1 MVQVAFQQA
10 DYVAWNV
17 WSAINGRPLLPF
29 KYQHLGDMM
38 SLGKA
43 ALPLLKGAGTMLPL
57 AAWTSLLLLLQVAP
71 QEQSLCLS
79 LCQKAWLPHF
89 SQGRWALYW
98 EPQASGGGTCCF
110 AAIPVLHVAI
120 RRLVSH

>member
-1 MVQVAFQQA
+1 MGFPAAVLTTALPGVASAAVVQVAFQQA

-43 ALPLLKGAGTMLPL
+43 VLPLLKGAGTMLPL
-57 AAWTSLLLLLQVAP
+57 AA
-71 QEQSLCLS
+71 
-79 LCQKAWLPHF
+79 
-89 SQGRWALYW
+89 
-98 EPQASGGGTCCF
+98 
-110 AAIPVLHVAI
+110 
-120 RRLVSH
+120 